1 MISPPVT
8 VWPANTL
15 TPRRF
20 ALESRPL
27 RLEPRP
33 FLCAMRSAP
42 LLLRADRGD
51 ADPRQLLA
59 VARAALV
66 PALGLELE
74 HAQLR
79 PALVRDHLG
88 LDHRGGEPVA
98 LEHRIPVAGQQQRL
112 QRDGGAHVIGQAL
125 DEQRL
130 PLDHA
135 VLLAAGLDDCV
146 GHGSAHSVTSASACA
161 FARERRR
168 PPLRPRRRGREDSAP
183 SSPSAS
189 SPASSTASVTSG
201 SSTGSAARERLRP
214 TGFAAAPGSP
224 DSALARER
232 PRPAGLAAPSCA
244 ASPSAG
250 ASAPSPA

>member
-1 MISPPVT
+1 MPTPSPGLKRVPRWRTMISPPLT

-42 LLLRADRGD
+42 LLVRADRGD
-51 ADPRQLLA
+51 PDPRELLA

-79 PALVRDHLG
+79 PALVRDDLG

-98 LEHRIPVAGQQQRL
+98 LEHGIPVAGQQQRL
-112 QRDGGAHVIGQAL
+112 QRDGGADVVGQPL

-146 GHGSAHSVTSASACA
+146 GHGLRSDDRGGAAGMPAFRLLGDFCVGLRLRARTAPSASA
-161 FARERRR
+161 
-168 PPLRPRRRGREDSAP
+168 
-183 SSPSAS
+183 
-189 SPASSTASVTSG
+189 
-201 SSTGSAARERLRP
+201 
-214 TGFAAAPGSP
+214 AAAPR
-224 DSALARER
+224 AR
-232 PRPAGLAAPSCA
+232 G
-244 ASPSAG
+244 
-250 ASAPSPA
+250 